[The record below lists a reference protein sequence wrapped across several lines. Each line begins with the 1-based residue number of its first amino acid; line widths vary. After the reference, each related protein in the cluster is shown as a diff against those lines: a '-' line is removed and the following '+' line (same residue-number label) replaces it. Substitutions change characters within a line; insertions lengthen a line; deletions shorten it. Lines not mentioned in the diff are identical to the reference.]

1 MYCYQCSWGAYGVI
15 SIVGIR
21 MWRTVSC
28 HFNCCRAYVKT
39 TTWGIFNMEPWFYNY
54 NFQTISVQRNTV
66 WEILFLWKDTQF
78 EKYYFL
84 QCRRHCL
91 CHTRKENGPLTR
103 QEERAIAATEKRLTR
118 AEAVQEYEQS
128 FIFDQEKFTF
138 RELSVFLMT
147 MQAWG
152 AATISC
158 KGTWQKIGGAGFSIV
173 RHGCLPHPVCKKV
186 VRNKL

>member
-1 MYCYQCSWGAYGVI
+1 VKKSSPGGVSKI
-15 SIVGIR
+15 WNNGSTII
-21 MWRTVSC
+21 
-28 HFNCCRAYVKT
+28 
-39 TTWGIFNMEPWFYNY
+39 IFKQY
-54 NFQTISVQRNTV
+54 
-66 WEILFLWKDTQF
+66 LWKEIQF

-128 FIFDQEKFTF
+128 FIFDQAKFTF
-138 RELSVFLMT
+138 RELSVFLMS

-158 KGTWQKIGGAGFSIV
+158 KGTWQKIGASLELASLLCGMDVCHILYEKKWRETNSSSPYLK
-173 RHGCLPHPVCKKV
+173 LPNLKK
-186 VRNKL
+186 R